1 MQRKLLIVKKIT
13 YDEETYLLDSIE
25 RIEKKVNEN
34 NKMLRSIIKVLN
46 YYLANAKNENEQD
59 FGRNILTNMISNMI
73 DIGKFKRIQ

>member
-1 MQRKLLIVKKIT
+1 MT

-59 FGRNILTNMISNMI
+59 FGRNILANMISNII

>member
-1 MQRKLLIVKKIT
+1 MIVKKIT
-13 YDEETYLLDSIE
+13 YDKETYLLDSIE

>member
-1 MQRKLLIVKKIT
+1 MT

-46 YYLANAKNENEQD
+46 YDLANAKNENEQD

>member
-1 MQRKLLIVKKIT
+1 MT
-13 YDEETYLLDSIE
+13 YNEETDVLNSIE
-25 RIEKKVNEN
+25 RIERKVNEN

-59 FGRNILTNMISNMI
+59 FGRNILANMISNMI

>member
-1 MQRKLLIVKKIT
+1 MT
-13 YDEETYLLDSIE
+13 YNEETEVLDSIE

-59 FGRNILTNMISNMI
+59 FGRNILANMISNMI

>member
-1 MQRKLLIVKKIT
+1 MT
-13 YDEETYLLDSIE
+13 YDEETYLLNSIE

-59 FGRNILTNMISNMI
+59 FGRNILANMISNMI

>member
-1 MQRKLLIVKKIT
+1 MT

-46 YYLANAKNENEQD
+46 YYLANAKNENKQD
-59 FGRNILTNMISNMI
+59 FGRNILANMISNMI

>member
-1 MQRKLLIVKKIT
+1 MT
-13 YDEETYLLDSIE
+13 YNEETDLLNSIE

-59 FGRNILTNMISNMI
+59 FGRNILANMISNMI
-73 DIGKFKRIQ
+73 DIGKFKRMQ

>member
-1 MQRKLLIVKKIT
+1 MM
-13 YDEETYLLDSIE
+13 YDEEIYLLDSIE

-59 FGRNILTNMISNMI
+59 FGRNILANMISNMI

>member
-1 MQRKLLIVKKIT
+1 MT

-59 FGRNILTNMISNMI
+59 FGRNILANMISNMI

>member
-1 MQRKLLIVKKIT
+1 MT
-13 YDEETYLLDSIE
+13 YNEETEVLNSIE

-59 FGRNILTNMISNMI
+59 FGRNILANMISNMI
-73 DIGKFKRIQ
+73 DIGKFKRMQ

>member
-1 MQRKLLIVKKIT
+1 MT